1 MEYHI
6 NVTEVDTGNVLSL
19 VSYSTFITVQFLH
32 PYYTYASIVSAVT
45 TDEGPYSEIIT
56 VTTPEDGKVLLVV
69 INIIIMIHEI
79 TILQYQ
85 VDIHRASWELHILLA
100 P

>member
-1 MEYHI
+1 MQYHI
-6 NVTEVDTGNVLSL
+6 NITEVDTGNILSL

-45 TDEGPYSEIIT
+45 IDEGPYSEIFII
-56 VTTPEDGKVLLVV
+56 TTPEDGKILLV
-69 INIIIMIHEI
+69 IKLILSISIF
-79 TILQYQ
+79 LQYQ
-85 VDIHRASWELHILLA
+85 VAIHRALWELRILLA